1 VVQNS
6 RIRGPVVVGRDCL
19 ISDSFIGPYSSVGD
33 GSEIS
38 RSIIQHAVILE
49 RCRILGVDR
58 IEDSLLGR
66 DVVVQS
72 DGKKGLLR
80 LSLGDDSEVLI

>member
-1 VVQNS
+1 VV
-6 RIRGPVVVGRDCL
+6 IGRDCH
-19 ISDSFIGPYSSVGD
+19 ISDSFIGPFSSVGD

-38 RSIIQHAVILE
+38 GPTLQHAVLLE

-72 DGKKGLLR
+72 GGSKGLLR